1 MIPPHLGSHLMRW
14 LAILALALLLASC
27 TAKKEETTRRPLPR
41 QAATELDAPAPGLDA
56 VTREVF
62 AQLGEE
68 YFELCERLFAQDS
81 DFSLT

>member
-1 MIPPHLGSHLMRW
+1 MKEQDRRDTLTLMASVPVSGEEYHPR
-14 LAILALALLLASC
+14 LANVKRTHMVESGFV
-27 TAKKEETTRRPLPR
+27 
-41 QAATELDAPAPGLDA
+41 DAPAPSLDA

-68 YFELCERLFAQDS
+68 YFELCKRLFAQDS

>member
-1 MIPPHLGSHLMRW
+1 MTGTLTPMASVHVSGEEYPPR
-14 LAILALALLLASC
+14 LADVKRTHVVDS
-27 TAKKEETTRRPLPR
+27 PFV
-41 QAATELDAPAPGLDA
+41 DAPAPGLDA

-81 DFSLT
+81 EFSLT

>member
-1 MIPPHLGSHLMRW
+1 MPMAMVHAFGEQSPDQ
-14 LAILALALLLASC
+14 LA
-27 TAKKEETTRRPLPR
+27 TAIGI
-41 QAATELDAPAPGLDA
+41 QIVDAGFVDAPAPGLDA

>member
-1 MIPPHLGSHLMRW
+1 MPMPMVQAFGGRSPS
-14 LAILALALLLASC
+14 LLAS
-27 TAKKEETTRRPLPR
+27 AKGT
-41 QAATELDAPAPGLDA
+41 QAVGSGFVDAPAPGLDA
-56 VTREVF
+56 VTCEAF

>member
-1 MIPPHLGSHLMRW
+1 MASVHVSGEEYPHR
-14 LAILALALLLASC
+14 LANVKR
-27 TAKKEETTRRPLPR
+27 THVVDPGFV
-41 QAATELDAPAPGLDA
+41 DAPARGLDV
-56 VTREVF
+56 VTREVV

>member
-1 MIPPHLGSHLMRW
+1 MASVRVSGEENSPR
-14 LAILALALLLASC
+14 LASVKR
-27 TAKKEETTRRPLPR
+27 THVV
-41 QAATELDAPAPGLDA
+41 DSDFINAPAPGLDA